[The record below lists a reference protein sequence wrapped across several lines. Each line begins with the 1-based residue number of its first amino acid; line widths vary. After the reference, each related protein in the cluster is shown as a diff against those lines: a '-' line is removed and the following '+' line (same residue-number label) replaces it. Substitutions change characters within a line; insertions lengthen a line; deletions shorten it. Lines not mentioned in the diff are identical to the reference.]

1 MKSFRRRHFFID
13 KHLQTKYL
21 LLTILLLLSYS
32 LIFVILIFL
41 PYILP
46 IHFNLPL
53 EERAEA
59 ARVLLALNKS
69 VWPALLVAILIL
81 GVLSIFITHKIVG
94 PIYRLK
100 KALGEMIEGNLDVRV
115 TLRKGD
121 DLQEL
126 ADHVNQLSAMLSTS
140 LAALKHNYDT
150 LSSQIDE
157 LERQI
162 EAKSITP
169 ETGRE
174 LIRQIDD
181 SRKTVVLALERFRV
195 TP

>member
-1 MKSFRRRHFFID
+1 MIPFRRRHFFID

-21 LLTILLLLSYS
+21 LLTILLLLVYS
-32 LIFVILIFL
+32 LIFVVLIFL
-41 PYILP
+41 PYMLP

-53 EERAEA
+53 AEQAEA

-81 GVLSIFITHKIVG
+81 GFLSIFITHKIVG

-100 KALGEMIEGNLDVRV
+100 IALREMTEGNLGVRV

-126 ADHVNQLSAMLSTS
+126 ADHVNKLSVMVSTS
-140 LAALKHNYDT
+140 IIALKHHYDT
-150 LSSQIDE
+150 LAGHIDE

-162 EAKSITP
+162 EAKSINP
-169 ETGRE
+169 EAGRA
-174 LIRQIDD
+174 LIRQMDD
-181 SRKTVVLALERFRV
+181 SRRNIETTLERFRIKA
-195 TP
+195 